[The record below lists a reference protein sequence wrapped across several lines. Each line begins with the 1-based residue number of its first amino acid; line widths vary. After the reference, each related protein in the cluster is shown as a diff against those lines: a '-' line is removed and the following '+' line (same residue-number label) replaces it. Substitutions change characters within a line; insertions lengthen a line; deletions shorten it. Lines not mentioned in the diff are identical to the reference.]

1 MRQLLIVDDERHAVR
16 GIKAGVEWETLGIS
30 VVHEAYNIRTAK
42 EIMSDSKIDVLI
54 CDIEMPQGNG
64 FELLDWV
71 KIHYPQTEAMF
82 LTCHADFS
90 YAQKAIQLGSCD
102 YMLKPVRYPELASTV
117 KRALDKLTK
126 ADLDREKLQFAD
138 MYEHYYRLW
147 ESYQPMFMERFW
159 QELLSRSIPS
169 TKEGVREALAKHNI
183 AYEELPHYKP
193 VLISVQR
200 WHKELTLREE
210 KIMEYALR
218 NSFEEMILAKSGLG
232 RIIQVRSGALLA
244 LLPIRQEEDG
254 EQLHEQIDSYIEAC
268 NRYFFCDLCCYMGSA
283 VPVEEIC
290 DMYEQ
295 LAELESHN
303 VTRTNER
310 LSLTNC
316 SVSPDVAPLPVMS
329 GWGEM
334 LKLGCGKEMLEEIE
348 KYLDSVKHTGQA
360 DARWLRSFYED
371 FLQMVHQVLHAK
383 GLRAHQVFSAMV
395 LMKREDA
402 VTRSITDLSE
412 WVGVLIYEVSGNLNV
427 MDETQTVVDKVKHY
441 IAKHMSEDLSREDIA
456 SHVCLH
462 PDYLARLFK
471 KDTGLTISEYVL
483 QERVALAKQMLAKTE
498 LAITSIAYELGYG
511 NYSHF
516 SKMFK
521 KATSVGPQEYRKL
534 QQSGQA
540 KGS

>member
-71 KIHYPQTEAMF
+71 KIHYPDTEAMF

-102 YMLKPVRYPELASTV
+102 YMLKPVLYPELASTV
-117 KRALDKLTK
+117 RRVLEKLAK
-126 ADLDREKLQFAD
+126 AELEREKLQFAD

-159 QELLSRSIPS
+159 QDLLSHSIPS
-169 TKEGVREALAKHNI
+169 TKEAIREALAKHNL
-183 AYEELPHYKP
+183 AYEELPRYKP

-200 WHKELTLREE
+200 WYKELTTREE

-218 NSFEEMILAKSGLG
+218 NSFEEMILDKSGLG

-244 LLPIRQEEDG
+244 LVPIDEVNGG
-254 EQLHEQIDSYIEAC
+254 ELKEKLDSYIEEC
-268 NRYFFCDLCCYMGSA
+268 NRYFFCDLCCYRGDG

-290 DMYEQ
+290 GKYEQ
-295 LAELESHN
+295 LVELESHN
-303 VTRTNER
+303 VTRTNEQIA
-310 LSLTNC
+310 LSQC
-316 SVSPDVAPLPVMS
+316 CECPEVAPLPVMS

-334 LKLGCGKEMLEEIE
+334 LKLGCGKEMLQEIE
-348 KYLDSVKHTGQA
+348 QYLGEVKQSGQA
-360 DARWLRSFYED
+360 DARWLRGFYED
-371 FLQMVHQVLHAK
+371 FLQMAHQVLHAK
-383 GLRAHQVFSAMV
+383 GLRAHQVFSATA
-395 LMKREDA
+395 LMKRADA

-412 WVGVLIYEVSGNLNV
+412 WIGVLIKEVSGNLTV
-427 MDETQTVVDKVKHY
+427 RDETQSVVDKAKHY
-441 IAKHMSEDLSREDIA
+441 IAKHMSEELSREDIA
-456 SHVCLH
+456 GHVCLH

-483 QERVALAKQMLAKTE
+483 KERIALAKQMLAKTE
-498 LAITSIAYELGYG
+498 LPITSIAYELGYG

-521 KATSVGPQEYRKL
+521 KATSVGPQEYRKR
-534 QQSGQA
+534 QQET
-540 KGS
+540 KT

>member
-64 FELLDWV
+64 FELLHWV
-71 KIHYPQTEAMF
+71 KIHCPDTEAMF

-102 YMLKPVRYPELASTV
+102 YMLKPVRYSELESTV
-117 KRALDKLTK
+117 KRVLDKLAK
-126 ADLDREKLQFAD
+126 AELEREKLHFAD
-138 MYEHYYRLW
+138 TYEHYYRLW
-147 ESYQPMFMERFW
+147 EAYQPMFMERFW
-159 QELLSRSIPS
+159 QDLLNHSIPS
-169 TKEGVREALAKHNI
+169 TKAAVREALLKHNL
-183 AYEELPHYKP
+183 AYEELPQYTP

-218 NSFEEMILAKSGLG
+218 NSFEEMILDKSGPG
-232 RIIQVRSGALLA
+232 RVVQVRSGALLA
-244 LLPIRQEEDG
+244 LLPCDEGEGGKLKEKLDG
-254 EQLHEQIDSYIEAC
+254 YIKEC
-268 NRYFFCDLCCYMGSA
+268 NRYFFCDLCCYMGNG

-290 DMYEQ
+290 SMYEQ
-295 LAELESHN
+295 LVELESHN

-310 LSLTNC
+310 ITLSHSGEC
-316 SVSPDVAPLPVMS
+316 PDMAPLPVMS

-334 LKLGCGKEMLEEIE
+334 LKLGCGEEMLQEIE
-348 KYLDSVKHTGQA
+348 AYLGEVKQTGQA
-360 DARWLRSFYED
+360 DARWMRSFYED
-371 FLQMVHQVLHAK
+371 FLQMTHQVLHAK
-383 GLRAHQVFSAMV
+383 GLRAHQVFSAAM
-395 LMKREDA
+395 LMKRGDA
-402 VTRSITDLSE
+402 VTRSITDLLE
-412 WVGVLIYEVSGNLNV
+412 WIAVLVKEVSGTLSV
-427 MDETQTVVDKVKHY
+427 MDETQTVVDKAKQY
-441 IAKHMSEDLSREDIA
+441 IAKHMNEDLSREDIA

-498 LAITSIAYELGYG
+498 VAITSIAYELGYG

-521 KATSVGPQEYRKL
+521 KATSVGPQEYRRLHQKTFL
-534 QQSGQA
+534 Q
-540 KGS
+540 